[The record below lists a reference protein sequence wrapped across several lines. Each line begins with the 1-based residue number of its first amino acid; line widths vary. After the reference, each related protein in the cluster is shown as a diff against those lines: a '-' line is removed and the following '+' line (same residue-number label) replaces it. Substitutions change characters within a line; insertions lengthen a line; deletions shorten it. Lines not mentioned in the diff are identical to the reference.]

1 MQVRGNADAAVAAP
15 AIATVTPISAAAVP
29 LQSLKTTDFRC
40 LEDAELD
47 ADPHYNLIYGAN
59 ASGKT
64 SLLEAIAYLGRGKS
78 FRGAATQD
86 LIRHGSA
93 EFVLLG
99 KVAGEP
105 RVTTVGV
112 RNSRE
117 GLEVRIDGENAPGAA
132 ALAEA
137 LPLQVVDPD
146 VHNLIAGGP
155 EGRRRYLDWIAF
167 HVEHGYLGSW
177 RRFRRAL
184 KQRNAALRDNA
195 PAAVLLG
202 WDREFL
208 ETARFIHES
217 RQRIVE
223 LVRPVFE
230 ETGSSLLGSPVT
242 MDYRQGWNRELA
254 LEEALAASAE
264 RDREQGTTQVGP
276 QRGDLKL
283 VLEERMAKKLVSRG
297 QQKLLACA
305 LILTATELAQS
316 ELERPLLLLLD
327 DPAAELD
334 EASLERLMD
343 RVIGLGCQ
351 VVATA
356 LMPDKHLFPEPPA
369 LFHVE
374 HGILKKIA

>member
-1 MQVRGNADAAVAAP
+1 MQVCCDADAAVRKP
-15 AIATVTPISAAAVP
+15 YIASIVP
-29 LQSLKTTDFRC
+29 LLHLKTTNFRC
-40 LEDAELD
+40 LEDAELE

-78 FRGAATQD
+78 FRGATTQD
-86 LIRHGSA
+86 LVRHGQS

-99 KVAGEP
+99 KVDSNS
-105 RVTTVGV
+105 RTMTIGV
-112 RNSRE
+112 RNSRD

-155 EGRRRYLDWIAF
+155 EMRRRYLDWIAF
-167 HVEHGYLGSW
+167 HVEHGYLESW
-177 RRFRRAL
+177 RRFRRAQ
-184 KQRNAALRDNA
+184 KQRNAALRA
-195 PAAVLLG
+195 GAAASALIG

-208 ETARFIHES
+208 EAAQQIHES
-217 RQRIVE
+217 RLQVVE
-223 LVRPVFE
+223 LIQPVFE
-230 ETGSSLLGSPVT
+230 ETGSSLLGHKVALE
-242 MDYRQGWNRELA
+242 YRQGWNHELS
-254 LEEALAASAE
+254 LEEALAANAE
-264 RDREQGTTQVGP
+264 RDREQGSTQAGP
-276 QRGDLKL
+276 QRGDVRL
-283 VLEERMAKKLVSRG
+283 VMEERLAKKLVSRG

-305 LILTATELAQS
+305 LVLTATELAQTV
-316 ELERPLLLLLD
+316 LEQPLLLLLD

-334 EASLERLMD
+334 SASLERLMA

-356 LMPDKHLFPEPPA
+356 LAPDKNLFPDPPA

-374 HGILKKIA
+374 QGALKKAG